1 MMMPRMNPFDPPRLL
16 RMPISRVR
24 CKTDMYIERHTTIL
38 SSTRQANHHHV
49 KPAGDS
55 AGQPLNRVFERYRLV
70 IQLAQRSGNGIV
82 RGMAGGYSSSA
93 IGSARAAYRQAP
105 GTTPSSSLG
114 RFRGTAAPAATRRPT
129 GMAFLQRVT
138 ARRERLTRTRPLPV
152 GVLLLVV

>member
-1 MMMPRMNPFDPPRLL
+1 NS
-16 RMPISRVR
+16 SRP
-24 CKTDMYIERHTTIL
+24 
-38 SSTRQANHHHV
+38 ANHHRVHPVGGSAV
-49 KPAGDS
+49 K
-55 AGQPLNRVFERYRLV
+55 QPNRVFERHRLL
-70 IQLAQRSGNGIV
+70 QLGHRVSAPLT
-82 RGMAGGYSSSA
+82 AG
-93 IGSARAAYRQAP
+93 P